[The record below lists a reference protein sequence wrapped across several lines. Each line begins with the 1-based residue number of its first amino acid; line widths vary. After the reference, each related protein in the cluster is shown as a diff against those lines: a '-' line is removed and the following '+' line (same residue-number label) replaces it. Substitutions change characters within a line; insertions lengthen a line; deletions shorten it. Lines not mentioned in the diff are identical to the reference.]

1 MVRRGRY
8 ESGAWAKV
16 HWSQWKFPLKSIDWQ
31 SESSAHLGKDHS
43 NAQKEMLRFSSM
55 LESPA
60 ETIQC
65 INKELTIK
73 TLTQSS
79 CPNLWNSLAGIS
91 GFVSLK
97 HLDSPSKDPAMSHPS
112 WVPMV
117 SDRCITHLFPASQCE
132 KEQEKK
138 KELLHFSI
146 KMGSAQHG
154 HGALRCLQG
163 HERSC
168 LGTSQQPEASLKP
181 SACCLHHQDTFPCLE

>member
-31 SESSAHLGKDHS
+31 SESSAHLGKDHF

-138 KELLHFSI
+138 KSCFTSPSKWALHN
-146 KMGSAQHG
+146 MDMEHW
-154 HGALRCLQG
+154 GAYRDMRGAAWEPLSNQG
-163 HERSC
+163 
-168 LGTSQQPEASLKP
+168 LP
-181 SACCLHHQDTFPCLE
+181 SSHLHAVCITRTPFHA